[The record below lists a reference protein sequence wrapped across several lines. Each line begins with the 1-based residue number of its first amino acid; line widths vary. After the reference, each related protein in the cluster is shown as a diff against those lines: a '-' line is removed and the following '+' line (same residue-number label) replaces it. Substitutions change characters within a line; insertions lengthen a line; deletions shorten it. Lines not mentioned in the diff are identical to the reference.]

1 MAINLL
7 VLRKAVMVNRVLVP
21 KILLISD
28 PETARPFWTSQRE
41 QQRWQ
46 VVVEHE
52 LSRVLE
58 RWVEEAPDMIVID
71 LPTVDAAG
79 LDVIRELREQAVIP
93 IVVLTSQ
100 STEKVMLQA
109 YQAGVDDYIVT
120 PMDPEIVQLKLKA
133 WLRGS
138 RTFPVEMLD
147 SLQVGEVRFLPS
159 ERSIIFDGEHSVRLT
174 NLELRLMYYLISHAG
189 RTVTADE
196 LCQRVWGATGEGKK
210 TTLKN
215 VVYRLRL
222 KIEEDPARPQYIRT
236 VSGVGYRFKPE

>member
-1 MAINLL
+1 M
-7 VLRKAVMVNRVLVP
+7 LVP

-28 PETARPFWTSQRE
+28 LEIARPFWTSHQV

-46 VVVEHE
+46 IVVEYE
-52 LSRVLE
+52 LSRVVE

-71 LPTVDAAG
+71 LVKVDVAAFE
-79 LDVIRELREQAVIP
+79 LIRELREQAVIP
-93 IVVLTSQ
+93 IVLLTFH
-100 STEKVMLQA
+100 STEKIMLQA
-109 YQAGVDDYIVT
+109 YEAGVDDYIVM
-120 PMDPEIVQLKLKA
+120 PMDSEIIQFKLKA

-159 ERSIIFDGEHSVRLT
+159 ERSITFDGENSVRLT

-189 RTVTADE
+189 RTVTAEE
-196 LCQRVWGATGEGKK
+196 LCQRVWGASGEEKK

-236 VSGVGYRFKPE
+236 VSGVGYKFKPE